1 MLGVRAGT
9 LLEVLFL
16 HDMNLFGNY
25 LRQDIVDVS
34 VYEGMSLQQLAR
46 VVGVP
51 VNTIINRLFQVGEVV
66 SSKTT
71 ITLCENGAMLQFS
84 TTEKAMRSLGFSCTR
99 NEWFKQDRS
108 VNERALDYANYYNV
122 VHYKVSNNRMIFNV
136 SIGGTD
142 DIPKH
147 TIQHCVDLQNGQERT
162 KILEQFDKG
171 GLCNCRNK

>member
-16 HDMNLFGNY
+16 HDMNLFGDY
-25 LRQDIVDVS
+25 LRQDIVDIS

-46 VVGVP
+46 VVCVP
-51 VNTIINRLFQVGEVV
+51 VNTIIDRLFQVGEVV

-71 ITLCENGAMLQFS
+71 ITLYENRAMLQFS
-84 TTEKAMRSLGFSCTR
+84 TIEKVMRYLGFSCTR
-99 NEWFKQDRS
+99 NEWFRQDRS
-108 VNERALDYANYYNV
+108 ANERALDYANYYNV

-171 GLCNCRNK
+171 GLCNCRNR